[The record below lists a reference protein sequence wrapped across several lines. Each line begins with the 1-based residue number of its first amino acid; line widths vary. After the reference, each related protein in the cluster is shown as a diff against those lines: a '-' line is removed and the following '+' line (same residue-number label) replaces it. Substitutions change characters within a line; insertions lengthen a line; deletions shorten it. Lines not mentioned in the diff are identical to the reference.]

1 MNFDQYNFNDSLAA
15 GIRMQGFIKATPIQQ
30 KAIPVALENK
40 DIMGLAQTGTG
51 KTGAFAIPVLEK
63 IAQSQSKGIK
73 ALIIAP
79 TRELVMQ
86 IDTVINE
93 LGAKTN
99 IKTTTIFGGANIRG
113 QITRL
118 NRGVDIVVACP
129 GRLLDHAKRRTIDLS
144 KIEMLVLDEADQMF
158 DMGFLPDIKKIISK
172 LPKEKQTM
180 LFSATMSEPIKK
192 LANSVLVKPTLIDI
206 NKDTPLSLIKH
217 AAYPV
222 SRKQKEE
229 LLLSIL
235 KKPDVHSA
243 IIFARTKHRTKK
255 LANCLYKARHNVTSL
270 QGNLSQNRRQEAM
283 QGFRDGKY
291 NIMVATDIAARGL
304 DISEVSHVINFDVPD
319 TTEAY
324 THRIGRTGRASKT
337 GEAYTFVTSED
348 TKKIKAIERSLGKQ
362 LPKLKI
368 EGFEYKK
375 EERSLET
382 HRPRNKKNSRKR
394 HSSKNASGSR
404 KANSS
409 GKSNSRNGNSKNGN
423 SRKAG
428 SSRSNSRKGS
438 SNGSKPNGRSPNG
451 GSRSRRR
458 SSGKASRA

>member
-1 MNFDQYNFNDSLAA
+1 MNYDQYNFNESLAA
-15 GIRMQGFIKATPIQQ
+15 GIKKQGFVSPTPIQE
-30 KAIPVALENK
+30 KAIPVALENR

-51 KTGAFAIPVLEK
+51 KTAAFVIPVIEK
-63 IAQSQSKGIK
+63 ILNSRASNQNGPREIK

-86 IDTVINE
+86 IDSVINE
-93 LGAKTN
+93 LGSEAR

-113 QITRL
+113 QIKRL
-118 NRGVDIVVACP
+118 SNGVDIVVACP
-129 GRLLDHAKRRTIDLS
+129 GRLLDHAKRRTIDFS

-158 DMGFLPDIKKIISK
+158 DMGFLPDIKRIISK
-172 LPKEKQTM
+172 LPQEKQTM

-192 LANSVLVKPTLIDI
+192 LANSVLKNPKLIDI

-217 AAYPV
+217 AAYPI
-222 SRKQKEE
+222 SMKQKNE
-229 LLLSIL
+229 LLINIL
-235 KKPDVHSA
+235 KKPNVSSA
-243 IIFARTKHRTKK
+243 IIFTRTKHRTKK
-255 LANCLYKARHNVTSL
+255 LAISLYNVGHNVTSL
-270 QGNLSQNRRQEAM
+270 QGNLSQNKRQEAM
-283 QGFRDGKY
+283 QGFRKGKY

-304 DISEVSHVINFDVPD
+304 DISAVSHVINFDVPD

-337 GEAYTFVTSED
+337 GEAYTFVTPED
-348 TKKIKAIERSLGKQ
+348 NKKVKAIERSLGKE

-368 EGFEYKK
+368 DGFEYKL

-394 HSSKNASGSR
+394 RSSKNAGGSR

-409 GKSNSRNGNSKNGN
+409 RNGN

-428 SSRSNSRKGS
+428 SSRSNSRKGP
-438 SNGSKPNGRSPNG
+438 SNGSNSNG
-451 GSRSRRR
+451 GNSNRGRSRRR
-458 SSGKASRA
+458 SSGRARA